1 METPALN
8 RTINRWPAVLLV
20 ISAIIG
26 SGVFKKIAPMAD
38 ALQSSGWILTC
49 WIVAGLLS
57 LTGALCTAELAA
69 MMPGA
74 GGEFVYFKKIYGKFF
89 AFLYGWGNLTVM
101 KSATI
106 AALAY
111 IFSESFH
118 GLFAIAPYNVP
129 VLGFLGTN
137 ITVKLVATTL
147 ILVLSYINHR
157 GVVFGEKLSRY
168 LIAAIILIIIGF
180 CIAAAGSPHG
190 NLQHFT
196 SVQHPPEGWALIA
209 AFFAAALSAVWGYEG
224 WNNIG
229 YLGEEVKNPQKNI
242 PLALGIG
249 TCIVIVLYLMV
260 NSAYIY
266 IMPVDQLAA
275 IYHAVNKIAAV
286 EVARVIS
293 GTTGAVI
300 LSSLIL
306 LTTFTC
312 TNSTILMSSRILY
325 AVARDGLF
333 FPGAGKIHP
342 TYKTPSKAIRWQ
354 CVWAILLLWSGNFD
368 QLTDLLIFASFIF
381 YGSTAFGV
389 IVMRYKHPEIYRPY
403 KVIGYPVL
411 PAIFSLF
418 CLTLV
423 VVTIIRQPIQALTGL
438 ALILSGIPVYLYF
451 SSRSKTAGSAAEND
465 FTGT

>member
-1 METPALN
+1 MEDPSLHK
-8 RTINRWPAVLLV
+8 TITRWPAILLV

-26 SGVFKKIAPMAD
+26 SGVFKKVAPMAD
-38 ALQSSGWILTC
+38 ALKSPGLILSC
-49 WIVAGLLS
+49 WIIAGLLS

-74 GGEFVYFKKIYGKFF
+74 GGEFVYFRKIYGRFF

-111 IFSESFH
+111 IFSESFQ
-118 GLFAIAPYNVP
+118 GLFQLPTYKID
-129 VLGFLGTN
+129 GLGTPGDN
-137 ITVKLVATTL
+137 LTVKLIASTL
-147 ILVLSYINHR
+147 IISLSFVNHR

-168 LIAAIILIIIGF
+168 LIAAIIVIILGF
-180 CIAAAGSPHG
+180 CLAAVCSPQGSI
-190 NLQHFT
+190 QHFA
-196 SVQHPPEGWALIA
+196 SRPQAPEGWPLVT
-209 AFFAAALSAVWGYEG
+209 AFFAAALSAFWGYEG

-249 TCIVIVLYLMV
+249 TGTVIILYLMV
-260 NSAYIY
+260 NAAYIY
-266 IMPVDQLAA
+266 IMPVGQLAA
-275 IYHAVNKIAAV
+275 IHHQANTIAAV
-286 EVARVIS
+286 EVARLIS

-300 LSSLIL
+300 LSCLIL

-325 AVARDGLF
+325 AVAREGLF
-333 FPGAGKIHP
+333 FPGAGKVHP
-342 TYKTPSKAIRWQ
+342 KYETPSQAIIWQ
-354 CVWAILLLWSGNFD
+354 SVLSILLLWSGNFD

-381 YGSTAFGV
+381 YGATAFGV
-389 IVMRYKHPEIYRPY
+389 IVMRYKEPGTHRPY
-403 KVIGYPVL
+403 KVTGYPVL
-411 PAIFSLF
+411 PFIFSLF

-423 VVTIIRQPIQALTGL
+423 VVTIVRQPTQALTGL
-438 ALILSGIPVYLYF
+438 ALIFSGVPVYLYF
-451 SSRSKTAGSAAEND
+451 STRKKEP
-465 FTGT
+465 

>member
-1 METPALN
+1 MENPSLN
-8 RTINRWPAVLLV
+8 KTITRWPAILLV

-38 ALQSSGWILTC
+38 ALQSSGLILTC
-49 WIVAGLLS
+49 WILAGLLS
-57 LTGALCTAELAA
+57 LIGALCTAELAA

-74 GGEFVYFKKIYGKFF
+74 GGEFVYFKKIYGRFF

-118 GLFAIAPYNVP
+118 GLFAIRSYNYQP
-129 VLGFLGTN
+129 LGSLGNN
-137 ITVKLVATTL
+137 ITVKLVATAL
-147 ILVLSYINHR
+147 IIVLSFVNHK
-157 GVVFGEKLSRY
+157 GVVLGEKLSRY
-168 LIAAIILIIIGF
+168 LISAIILIIIGL
-180 CIAAAGSPHG
+180 CIAAVGSPHG
-190 NLQHFT
+190 NLNHFT
-196 SVQHPPEGWALIA
+196 AAKHAPENWHLVA
-209 AFFAAALSAVWGYEG
+209 AFFAAALSAFWGYEG

-249 TCIVIVLYLMV
+249 TGVVIILYLLV
-260 NSAYIY
+260 NAAYIY

-275 IYHAVNKIAAV
+275 IHHSLNKIAAV
-286 EVARVIS
+286 EVARLIS
-293 GTTGAVI
+293 GTTGAVV
-300 LSSLIL
+300 LSCLIL

-325 AVARDGLF
+325 AVARDGMF
-333 FPGAGKIHP
+333 FPSAGKVHP
-342 TYKTPSKAIRWQ
+342 VYKSPSNAIVWQ
-354 CVWAILLLWSGNFD
+354 AVWAVVLLWSGNFD

-381 YGSTAFGV
+381 YGATAFGV
-389 IVMRYKHPEIYRPY
+389 IVMRYKNSDIHRPY
-403 KVIGYPVL
+403 RVIGYPLL
-411 PAIFSLF
+411 PVIFTLF

-423 VVTIIRQPIQALTGL
+423 IVTIIQQPVQALTGL
-438 ALILSGIPVYLYF
+438 GLIFSGIPVYLYF
-451 SSRSKTAGSAAEND
+451 NTLINKKQP
-465 FTGT
+465 